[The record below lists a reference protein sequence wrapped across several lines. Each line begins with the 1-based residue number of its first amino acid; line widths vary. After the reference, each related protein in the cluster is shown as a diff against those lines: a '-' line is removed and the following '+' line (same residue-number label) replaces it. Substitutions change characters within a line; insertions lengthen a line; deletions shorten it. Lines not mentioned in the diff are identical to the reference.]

1 MAGTRGFEVH
11 PDCAAHYPPP
21 ATQAVA
27 SAAGRDALR
36 PRRRPSPAC
45 NEGIGAAALASGAP
59 GGQCEDLRDGAC
71 IQNGIATEW
80 QVRVSTGSQGVSQGL
95 KKAEERLCLMSLTR
109 GASYINIVEL
119 GRMGAAGAL
128 VLPGRRSARLNSL
141 LNAGTAAGIRLPAT
155 GPVPFAESS
164 ECPVAQEK
172 PHTAYKKETSQESW
186 PEDSNGIEVPLKRG
200 RSKGEKTLPTRD
212 LEEKLWLLGHPRVAG
227 VDEAGRGPLAG
238 PVVAA
243 ACIIPSSVT
252 IAGIDDSKNLSEER
266 REELYELIT
275 GTPGVQY
282 AIQAVDV
289 PTIDKIN
296 ILQAAMRA
304 MAMAVKELDQNNEGK
319 TCYVLVDGNRLPN
332 EIPSSRAEPVIKGD
346 GTCQVIAA
354 ASILAKVTRDRI
366 MCQYDSKWPE
376 YGFKNHKGYAT
387 AVHIAALQ
395 QHGPCDI
402 HRRSFAP
409 LKDWIKP
416 GGGIK
421 RFFAAQER
429 GAGQQ

>member
-1 MAGTRGFEVH
+1 
-11 PDCAAHYPPP
+11 
-21 ATQAVA
+21 
-27 SAAGRDALR
+27 
-36 PRRRPSPAC
+36 
-45 NEGIGAAALASGAP
+45 
-59 GGQCEDLRDGAC
+59 
-71 IQNGIATEW
+71 
-80 QVRVSTGSQGVSQGL
+80 
-95 KKAEERLCLMSLTR
+95 MSLTR
-109 GASYINIVEL
+109 GASYINIVEF

-128 VLPGRRSARLNSL
+128 VLPGRRSARLSSL
-141 LNAGTAAGIRLPAT
+141 LNAGTAAGTSADLRNSAEIGALQHLLLQALDYQPPDKSHLQRARKVLLHKRSLTQLTKRRLHKS
-155 GPVPFAESS
+155 G
-164 ECPVAQEK
+164 
-172 PHTAYKKETSQESW
+172 SW

-200 RSKGEKTLPTRD
+200 RSKREKTLPTRD

-252 IAGIDDSKNLSEER
+252 IAG
-266 REELYELIT
+266 
-275 GTPGVQY
+275 VQY
-282 AIQAVDV
+282 AVQAVDV
-289 PTIDKIN
+289 AAIDKIN

-304 MAMAVKELDQNNEGK
+304 MAMAVKELDQKGAGK
-319 TCYVLVDGNRLPN
+319 SCYVLVDGNRLPN
-332 EIPSSRAEPVIKGD
+332 EIPSSRAESVIKGD
-346 GTCQVIAA
+346 GTCHVIAA

-387 AVHIAALQ
+387 AAHITALQ

-416 GGGIK
+416 NSGIK

>member
-11 PDCAAHYPPP
+11 PALCRILPASRYAGCGFRRGPGTPCGLGGARRLP
-21 ATQAVA
+21 ATKV
-27 SAAGRDALR
+27 
-36 PRRRPSPAC
+36 
-45 NEGIGAAALASGAP
+45 IGAAALASGAP
-59 GGQCEDLRDGAC
+59 GGQCEDLRDGAAC

-80 QVRVSTGSQGVSQGL
+80 Q
-95 KKAEERLCLMSLTR
+95 EERLCLMSLTQ
-109 GASYINIVEL
+109 GASYIHIVEF

-128 VLPGRRSARLNSL
+128 VLPGRRSARLSSL
-141 LNAGTAAGIRLPAT
+141 RNAGTAAGIRLPAT
-155 GPVPFAESS
+155 GQVPFAECS
-164 ECPVAQEK
+164 EYPVAQEK
-172 PHTAYKKETSQESW
+172 PQAAYEEESSQESW

-252 IAGIDDSKNLSEER
+252 IAGVDDSKNLSEER
-266 REELYELIT
+266 REELYKLIT
-275 GTPGVQY
+275 GTPGVHY

-289 PTIDKIN
+289 ATIDKIN

-304 MAMAVKELDQNNEGK
+304 MAMAVNELDQQGAGK
-319 TCYVLVDGNRLPN
+319 ACYVLVDGNRLPN
-332 EIPSSRAEPVIKGD
+332 EIPPSRAEFVIKGD
-346 GTCQVIAA
+346 GTCHVIAA
-354 ASILAKVTRDRI
+354 ASILAKVTRDRL

-376 YGFKNHKGYAT
+376 YGFKSHKGYAT
-387 AVHIAALQ
+387 AAHIAALQ

-409 LKDWIKP
+409 LKEWIKP
-416 GGGIK
+416 GAGIK
-421 RFFAAQER
+421 RFFAVQER
-429 GAGQQ
+429 GAGQLE